1 MEIYSS
7 AFDASKSVKF
17 YGRYWLQCCVLFSSP
32 LLFLLLWA
40 SSLHLISSLILHF
53 KVEERRVWKYSF
65 FKEESTW
72 SQNKIH
78 RRLMVRSD
86 ISVLSLASQCFLSL
100 GTISILTALSVR
112 GASPLSLR
120 WISNDVNYF
129 TETGS
134 SIALQNPGGV
144 ETLGVGHS

>member
-1 MEIYSS
+1 
-7 AFDASKSVKF
+7 
-17 YGRYWLQCCVLFSSP
+17 
-32 LLFLLLWA
+32 
-40 SSLHLISSLILHF
+40 
-53 KVEERRVWKYSF
+53 
-65 FKEESTW
+65 
-72 SQNKIH
+72 
-78 RRLMVRSD
+78 MVRSD

-134 SIALQNPGGV
+134 SIALQNPGVV